1 MAKGGTNAAIAPR
14 VEDATQGSHRSLADL
29 EKVIQ
34 EGQLAYVGVGKAL
47 QEIQQGKLYKEKYTT
62 FEEYCEKRWG
72 FERQTAYDYIKASG
86 VEQNVRTCVQTT
98 PTLCQARELAV
109 LDSGQQKEVAAA
121 TDFASTTVKALKAKI
136 DKIRG
141 AAIGGVSTRL
151 PRGAGVGAGSVSRP
165 EEPKETFEQWL
176 DKQVRKIALQ
186 PYGHYAAKFEKYP
199 WQHPT
204 ERANVEGSVLEIY
217 KAIAAICAKKLR
229 AAK

>member
-1 MAKGGTNAAIAPR
+1 MSKAGTNAATAPCD
-14 VEDATQGSHRSLADL
+14 VDGTQVSDRFADL

-34 EGQLAYVGVGKAL
+34 EGQLAYVEVGKAL
-47 QEIQQGKLYKEKYTT
+47 QEIQEGRLYKDKYNT

-72 FERQTAYDYIKASG
+72 FERQTAYDYIKASD

-109 LDSGQQKEVAAA
+109 LDPGQQKEVAAA
-121 TDFASTTVKALKAKI
+121 TDFANTTVKNLKAKI

-141 AAIGGVSTRL
+141 VA
-151 PRGAGVGAGSVSRP
+151 RGAGAGSGSKP
-165 EEPKETFEQWL
+165 EETKETLEQWL
-176 DKQVRKIALQ
+176 DEQIREIALQ

-204 ERANVEGSVLEIY
+204 ERANIEGSKLEIY
-217 KAIAAICAKKLR
+217 KAIAAICAKKLGK
-229 AAK
+229 AK